1 VGLEQSVVTGHAL
14 TYTRRAPHVILGP
27 PSSIMLRARHR
38 LFCAIVQACC
48 ACASHPATQP
58 VKLLDAT
65 ANAAGSGELTDA
77 GVPSANAGHGGDSQA
92 GAAGQAGQAGQ
103 AGAAAGTGL
112 AGHASDPSSAAGHT
126 ASDASIAADGG
137 TARHADAAA
146 PADAGDT
153 DTARERPVT
162 LYLAGDST
170 VSSFADGPSTTEQ
183 AGWGQ
188 MLHEFL
194 RAEVT
199 IDNRAIG
206 VRTARRFVEEGR
218 LADIVNTLAAGDY
231 VLVQFG
237 TNDSNDTATYTLNG
251 QTIRYYLDPETDFK
265 SYLKTYLQAARSR
278 GAVPVLVT
286 PPPRASAYCS
296 GGNGT
301 GNWAQAMRELGMSE
315 NVGVVDLN
323 AKAVAYL
330 KAICP
335 APSPPDFFLML
346 DDGTVD
352 DADFQE
358 RGARTL
364 ASFVADGLRELNS
377 PLF

>member
-1 VGLEQSVVTGHAL
+1 
-14 TYTRRAPHVILGP
+14 
-27 PSSIMLRARHR
+27 
-38 LFCAIVQACC
+38 
-48 ACASHPATQP
+48 

-65 ANAAGSGELTDA
+65 TNAAGSGGLAEAGAPSPVAPNAGSGADARA
-77 GVPSANAGHGGDSQA
+77 GVGGTAGVA
-92 GAAGQAGQAGQ
+92 GAAGSDHTSAARDPAGGSS
-103 AGAAAGTGL
+103 
-112 AGHASDPSSAAGHT
+112 ASDP
-126 ASDASIAADGG
+126 SIAADGG
-137 TARHADAAA
+137 ISPRPVDAALST
-146 PADAGDT
+146 DAGDA
-153 DTARERPVT
+153 DTAHDRPVT

-170 VSSFADGPSTTEQ
+170 VSSFAGGPNATDQ

-188 MLHEFL
+188 MLHAFL
-194 RAEVT
+194 RAGVT
-199 IDNRAIG
+199 VDNRAIG
-206 VRTARRFVEEGR
+206 VRTARRFIEEGR

-237 TNDSNDTATYTLNG
+237 TNDSDDTATYTLNG
-251 QTIRYYLDPETDFK
+251 QTIRNYLDPETDFK
-265 SYLKTYLQAARSR
+265 SYLRSYLQATRSR

-286 PPPRASAYCS
+286 PPPRASAYCT

-301 GNWAQAMRELGMSE
+301 GNWAQAIRELGMSE

-346 DDGTVD
+346 NDGTVD
-352 DADFQE
+352 ATQFQE
-358 RGARTL
+358 HGARTL